1 MKFDKN
7 GDRIVISTILRT
19 PIGQAGKSLSEVE
32 SFQMAHKVVEAVLKK
47 SGIDKSKID
56 GVLAGEIGQSSKA
69 PNIAR
74 VVSVM
79 AGLPMEATAVTL
91 ANNCVSSLEAT
102 NAAARRLMLDEGQ
115 VYLVF
120 GTESM
125 SNMAVYLDKIKQNPK
140 TGNVSKLR
148 ANWADVPA
156 MVEAGQIRIVDGVE
170 EGLTDPATGALMI
183 ETGEIVAQNLGL
195 SQADLDKYAHGSYK
209 RAYEALVA
217 GKYDEFLLPMEGKKG
232 VLDKDEYIMSKNNFV
247 EKPDWFGKN
256 KPIYEMMPG
265 GLKAFYEK
273 NKPYLSKEYSD
284 SLKGAV
290 TLFNACPQS
299 DGAAAMIVTT
309 ESKAKEMGLPILA
322 YIKSWGNY
330 GVHPAIMGLGIAYSM
345 NKAVQQSGL
354 KWDEIDFFEV
364 HEAFASTA
372 YGSLVEVRDKLG
384 YDLVARYEK
393 GDVNRN
399 GGTLALGHPLGA
411 TGLRM
416 IVNQLVEFKQSKN
429 AKYSLSGVCAGGG
442 VGGALLLERGP
453 NL

>member
-1 MKFDKN
+1 MKFDKD
-7 GDRIVISTILRT
+7 GDRIVISSIKRT
-19 PIGQAGKSLSEVE
+19 PIGQAGKSLSKME
-32 SFQMAHKVVEAVLKK
+32 SFQMAHTIVEDVLKA

-56 GVLAGEIGQSSKA
+56 GVVAGEIGQSSKA

-79 AGLPMEATAVTL
+79 AGLPLEATAVTV

-102 NAAARRLMLDEGQ
+102 NAAARRLLLGEGE

-125 SNMAVYLDKIKQNPK
+125 SNMAVYLDRIKQHTK
-140 TGNVSKLR
+140 TANVTKLK
-148 ANWADVPA
+148 ANWGEVLA
-156 MVEAGQIRIVDGVE
+156 MEEAGDIRIVDGVE
-170 EGLTDPATGALMI
+170 EGLTDPATSALMI
-183 ETGEIVAQNLGL
+183 ETGEIVAQNLSL
-195 SQADLDKYAHGSYK
+195 SQEDLDKYAHGSYSK
-209 RAYEALVA
+209 AYEALNA
-217 GKYDEFLLPMEGKKG
+217 GRYADFILPLEGQKG
-232 VLDKDEYIMSKNNFV
+232 EIDKDEYIMSKSGFV
-247 EKPDWFGKN
+247 EKPERFAKN

-273 NKPYLSKEYSD
+273 NKEYLNKEYSED
-284 SLKGAV
+284 LKGAV

-299 DGAAAMIVTT
+299 DGAAAMILTT
-309 ESKAKEMGLPILA
+309 ESKAKELGLPVYA
-322 YIKSWGNY
+322 YIKSWANY

-345 NKAVQQSGL
+345 NKAVEQSGL
-354 KWDEIDFFEV
+354 KWDEVDSFEI

-372 YGSLVEVRDKLG
+372 YGSMVEVRDKLG

-416 IVNQLVEFKQSKN
+416 IVNQLVEFKQSKD

-453 NL
+453 DI